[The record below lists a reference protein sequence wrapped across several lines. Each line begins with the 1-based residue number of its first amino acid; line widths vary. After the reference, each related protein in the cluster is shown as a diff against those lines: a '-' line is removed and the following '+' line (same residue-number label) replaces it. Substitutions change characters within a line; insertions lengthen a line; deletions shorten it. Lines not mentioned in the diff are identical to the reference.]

1 MPRAKGGFK
10 TRQRRNRVLK
20 RAEGFW
26 GKRKNC
32 FRSAQEAVDRALAYS
47 YRDRRNRKREFRNLW
62 IIRIN
67 AAARIASGKY
77 IFKTD
82 AHCMFA
88 KGFDE
93 VLQADME
100 DNWVVMPRFYV
111 LDAEHWQYYTRSPIF
126 MTLRTSTTAERFA
139 EFLGGAAA
147 MDQHALEAP
156 LDRNLPA
163 TLALMAFW
171 NACCASW

>member
-67 AAARIASGKY
+67 AAARMAGLSYSQLICGLARAGV
-77 IFKTD
+77 
-82 AHCMFA
+82 
-88 KGFDE
+88 E
-93 VLQADME
+93 VNRRILADMAVR
-100 DNWVVMPRFYV
+100 DPQAFTAV
-111 LDAEHWQYYTRSPIF
+111 AEQARAH
-126 MTLRTSTTAERFA
+126 L
-139 EFLGGAAA
+139 
-147 MDQHALEAP
+147 
-156 LDRNLPA
+156 
-163 TLALMAFW
+163 
-171 NACCASW
+171 